1 MSWYLSRMETRWG
14 LDLDMSAVRLM
25 RRDGNAWSE
34 FAVEKIDGPDIEDR
48 LTAMIANIDTQVAL
62 FLPGEQI
69 LYTTVDL
76 GPVGNTRA
84 QIERAMD
91 GRTPYALDELDL
103 DWEMT
108 ASSSAR
114 VAAIALDTLDEAA
127 AFAEVRGLSVSA
139 YSSLATEE
147 DFPRLP
153 NFRGPPVN
161 AMVAS
166 EAAVPVATDQ
176 DDVQFTTAR
185 KPSRPPTSPS
195 APAQAEAPIAP
206 TPEATEDAVL
216 PTVAPPAKPPA
227 PNVPKR
233 AATPDGPVVRVDN
246 ATPVMSVKS
255 PTQPLNPGVPIN
267 APMSPP
273 RVRTD
278 IAASTV
284 SGSAASLTPP
294 AASVK
299 VRRGGSVASTAM
311 IFAAAFLLTV
321 GIAALV
327 WTWLPLSPGST
338 PTPAPSAQSGENEV
352 PIVPETE
359 FAAAPVPKE
368 AEIAVAPPLPEEVT
382 APEAPTEPE
391 VTATET
397 PEAEAA
403 PEIALLPEEPEA
415 PEPPIETVVEDVAP
429 EVPDVPQPFAQLDIA
444 APELPEAG
452 TAPQKLATLA
462 TAPTGTDA
470 PRLPTTFRLGER
482 PPAYDPNA
490 PLPVTPSALAGIA
503 VTAPFPG
510 PEPDTLETTDDIY
523 IASIESSEL
532 ASDAI
537 ALPSIFGL
545 SADDLPQISTA
556 PSTDT
561 EPAGLETAALV
572 PDEKLLPSQEIDDAM
587 AAAVAE
593 ALADAL
599 AGPAGLI
606 PTKLASALPPRAP
619 KARPGGF
626 VEDIERD
633 QFGGRT
639 RNELSGFRPPPRPA
653 SAQSD
658 ATAAPAPPSELAIAL
673 SLSPR
678 ARPQNFG
685 SLVTAA
691 RVQQEAERL
700 SATVNPSAPDT
711 SSAIEA
717 ALDDTPAV
725 QQQPRLNIPTTAS
738 VARQATIEN
747 AIRLNKVNLVGV
759 YGAVSDRRALVRLP
773 SGRYVKVKVGDRV
786 DGGTV
791 AQITESQLLYRKGN
805 RTLALE
811 MPKG

>member
-34 FAVEKIDGPDIEDR
+34 FAVEKIDGPDIEVR
-48 LTAMIANIDTQVAL
+48 LTAMIANIDTQVVL
-62 FLPGEQI
+62 FLPDEQI

-91 GRTPYALDELDL
+91 GRTPYTLDALDL

-108 ASSSAR
+108 ATSSAR
-114 VAAIALDTLDEAA
+114 VAAIAFDTLDEAA

-153 NFRGPPVN
+153 SFKGPTVH
-161 AMVAS
+161 AFVAS
-166 EAAVPVATDQ
+166 EAAAPAKTDQ
-176 DDVQFTTAR
+176 GDVQFATAR
-185 KPSRPPTSPS
+185 KPSRPPTSTE
-195 APAQAEAPIAP
+195 AQAQPIAP
-206 TPEATEDAVL
+206 KYSAAKDDVL
-216 PTVAPPAKPPA
+216 PTVVPPEKPPA
-227 PNVPKR
+227 PTVPTR
-233 AATPDGPVVRVDN
+233 AATPDGPVVHVDN

-267 APMSPP
+267 NPTLPP

-299 VRRGGSVASTAM
+299 VRRRGSMAGTAM
-311 IFAAAFLLTV
+311 VFAAAFLLTV

-338 PTPAPSAQSGENEV
+338 PRPAPSAQSGENAV
-352 PIVPETE
+352 PVVPETE
-359 FAAAPVPKE
+359 FAAVPVPETEIAAVPVPEETAPVPE
-368 AEIAVAPPLPEEVT
+368 ETEIAVAPTLPEEITPPVVPAEPEVAAT
-382 APEAPTEPE
+382 VAPEAD
-391 VTATET
+391 VTL
-397 PEAEAA
+397 
-403 PEIALLPEEPEA
+403 EIALLPQKPEA
-415 PEPPIETVVEDVAP
+415 PEPPIEVVIDDVPP
-429 EVPDVPQPFAQLDIA
+429 EIPDAPQPFAQFEIA
-444 APELPEAG
+444 TLEQPQAG
-452 TAPQKLATLA
+452 TAPQKLAALG
-462 TAPTGTDA
+462 TAPKGTDI

-490 PLPVTPSALAGIA
+490 PLPVTPSALAAIT
-503 VTAPFPG
+503 VNAPFPG
-510 PEPDTLETTDDIY
+510 PEPDTSETTDDIY
-523 IASIESSEL
+523 FASIESSEL

-545 SADDLPQISTA
+545 SADDLPQISA
-556 PSTDT
+556 SPSTDT
-561 EPAGLETAALV
+561 EPAGPETAALV
-572 PDEKLLPSQEIDDAM
+572 PDEKLLPSQDTDDAM

-606 PTKLASALPPRAP
+606 PTKLASAIPPLAP
-619 KARPGGF
+619 KARPDGF
-626 VEDIERD
+626 IEDIERD

-653 SAQSD
+653 SAQS
-658 ATAAPAPPSELAIAL
+658 AAAVAPAPPSDLAIAL

-678 ARPQNFG
+678 ARPRNFG

-691 RVQQEAERL
+691 RVQREAERL
-700 SATVNPSAPDT
+700 SATVNTSAPDT

-717 ALDDTPAV
+717 ALSDAPAA
-725 QQQPRLNIPTTAS
+725 QQQPRLSIPTTAS

-747 AIRLNKVNLVGV
+747 AIRLN
-759 YGAVSDRRALVRLP
+759 
-773 SGRYVKVKVGDRV
+773 
-786 DGGTV
+786 
-791 AQITESQLLYRKGN
+791 
-805 RTLALE
+805 
-811 MPKG
+811 